1 MLDYAEPVTRL
12 IDEFKR
18 LPGIGHKSAQR
29 LAFHLLRVPVEEAD
43 RLASAI
49 REVKE
54 KIIFCS
60 QCNNLTDSDPC
71 RFCASPSRDRTT
83 ICVVEEPYNLVAI
96 EKTREYHGL
105 YHVLHGSLS
114 PIRGIGPE
122 ELRIKNLLERLR
134 PNEEGQPEVKEII
147 LATNPNTEG
156 EATANYL
163 GRLLKPLGVRV
174 TRIAMGL
181 PVGSDLEYADE
192 VTMHKALTNRH
203 EI

>member
-1 MLDYAEPVTRL
+1 MLDYAEPVTKL
-12 IDEFKR
+12 IDEFQR

-29 LAFHLLRVPVEEAD
+29 LAFYILKINREEAE
-43 RLASAI
+43 RLTAAI
-49 REVKE
+49 NEVKD

-60 QCNNLTDSDPC
+60 TCNNITDVDPC
-71 RFCASPSRDRTT
+71 RYCTSPERDRRMLL
-83 ICVVEEPYNLVAI
+83 VVEEAHNLVTV
-96 EKTREYHGL
+96 EKTRDYKGL
-105 YHVLHGSLS
+105 YHVLQGALS
-114 PIRGIGPE
+114 PIRGIGPDN
-122 ELRIKNLLERLR
+122 LKIKGLLERLR
-134 PNEEGQPEVKEII
+134 SSEVEEII

-163 GRLLKPLGVRV
+163 SRLLKPLGIRV

-203 EI
+203 EM